1 MMMMDLPDDVFKHQ
15 IMPYLTLRDIAMFE
29 SATMNHQYRNEW
41 LDKVRDVILIGD
53 LDDDLQLQ
61 ALHWLYGDDTD

>member
-1 MMMMDLPDDVFKHQ
+1 MIDLPDDVFKHQ
-15 IMPYLTLRDIAMFE
+15 IMTYLTLHDVVMFD
-29 SATMNHQYRNEW
+29 SATMNHRYRNEW
-41 LDKVRDVILIGD
+41 LDKVRNVILIGD

>member
-1 MMMMDLPDDVFKHQ
+1 MMMMDLPDDEFKHQ
-15 IMPYLTLRDIAMFE
+15 IMPCLTLRDIVMFD
-29 SATMNHQYRNEW
+29 SATFNHRYRNEW